1 MQRKER
7 HFTRMKL
14 TRWILLLLTGVLL
27 LTACAPSVVDTSSSD
42 GSESSETDNSTP
54 RQTLISVG
62 KPYKTSSQPTAS
74 YPDVFGQQLTDGQKV
89 PDIAAD
95 YLDVRMM
102 AFTETTRIELDLGDD
117 GKRITA
123 ISARCLDMDRY
134 GIGLARSATFYGSA
148 DGESWA
154 RLGIVPF
161 ESAGVMNMAEARK
174 VLDEP
179 ADYRYIRIMITMGT
193 GSAFIFIDEVEVF
206 ADVPEPE
213 KADTVAALYANE
225 QIDRNAWK
233 SLSTGKK
240 ADLPATE
247 NVALG
252 ASYTFGN
259 TIFDERAPLQETYLT
274 DGKPT
279 GRLFGDPVWV
289 AFAAEN
295 KADPATLTL
304 DLGKACDNLYA
315 FRLYAQGGGID
326 AAYPDAVD
334 VYGSENGKDFVLLG
348 RMYAPPETN
357 NYTYT
362 LLLPEYIKARYIRFD
377 FLGETDC
384 TWWLEEAEVIA
395 GVEEAV
401 GEYYPHV
408 SFPTVKEDLFWDSA
422 EADYK
427 TSQNL
432 LLGLPQQIATSFYED
447 TAKALTD
454 GIGGETPADTPLLTD
469 GKPASTTYCY
479 SGEWFFHR
487 GGGAIN
493 IFYDLGKISTIENLT
508 VSLLEQTDWG
518 ISRPTHMTAFLSDD
532 AVHWYPVAQY
542 DREDGVQM
550 SVSALRLNFD
560 LTPETPLAAR
570 FVRFRVESAVLFIDE
585 LEAIGTKDASNATR
599 LSESGLPSYLYY
611 AADETAAYANPDNTP
626 IKAKDIALVFGEK
639 GDENSLLPMVAYIDA
654 KGNIVDTFMDGF
666 AYCITGDLP
675 SGGQGHA
682 ANKKMDWE
690 FLYNNTFNGK
700 NGFDKLEEVV
710 GQVKDALNKPD
721 YRVQVYCTFLY
732 PYPEVTDFGDVDGD
746 GVSENLSTPE
756 GRRTV
761 IDWYMNLCVDEF
773 NARGYK
779 NLEFGGFYWT
789 NEAVIWE
796 WDDTPIIKEVANYV
810 HEFGSYLLWIPYYT
824 AHRYYLGYELGF
836 DIVCMQPNHV
846 FKLDTPFYRL
856 LCTADRT
863 LAQNMC
869 VEIEHTTQARSDY
882 RYARRYMQYLEYG
895 ARTGYMEGATH
906 IYYDDY
912 YNLADMAYTNN
923 GLNRMQ
929 YDATYHF
936 AKGDLN
942 ITPAKRED
950 LSLSTA
956 ADTRLKGTL
965 TPEGD
970 DLPALYTLVS
980 APEHGSVSLTLDGQ
994 FIYYPEKGY
1003 TGSDSFAYTY
1013 NNYLGESEA
1022 CVVNITVG

>member
-1 MQRKER
+1 
-7 HFTRMKL
+7 MKL
-14 TRWILLLLTGVLL
+14 TRWILLLLTGALL
-27 LTACAPSVVDTSSSD
+27 LTACATSVEDASTDV
-42 GSESSETDNSTP
+42 SEESQENSVPPEGYPTTDQP

-62 KPYKTSSQPTAS
+62 KPYTASSLPSES

-102 AFTETTRIELDLGDD
+102 AFKETTRFEIDLGED

-123 ISARCLDMDRY
+123 ISARCLEMDRY
-134 GIGLARSATFYGSA
+134 GIGLARSATFYGSE

-154 RLGIVPF
+154 RLGTVNFPA
-161 ESAGVMNMAEARK
+161 AGVMNMSEARK

-179 ADYRYIRIMITMGT
+179 KDYRYVRVMVSMGA
-193 GSAFIFIDEVEVF
+193 GSAFIFIDEIEVF

-213 KADTVAALYANE
+213 QKDTVAPLYNSE
-225 QIDRNAWK
+225 QVDRTAWK
-233 SLSTGKK
+233 ALSTGKK

-247 NVALG
+247 NVAKG
-252 ASYTFGN
+252 AEYTFGN
-259 TIFDERAPLQETYLT
+259 TVFDDRAPLHETYLT
-274 DGKPT
+274 DGEPT

-289 AFAAEN
+289 AFSAEN
-295 KADPATLTL
+295 KANPATLTL
-304 DLGKACDNLYA
+304 DLKKTHDNLYA
-315 FRLYAQGGGID
+315 FRLYAQSGGID
-326 AAYPDAVD
+326 VAFPDAVD

-348 RMYAPPETN
+348 RMYAPPATN

-362 LLLPEYIKARYIRFD
+362 LLLPEYIKARYVRFD

-384 TWWLEEAEVIA
+384 SWWLEEAEVIA
-395 GVEEAV
+395 GVEQEV
-401 GEYYPHV
+401 GEYYPAV
-408 SFPTVKEDLFWDSA
+408 SFPTVKEDLFWDSS

-447 TAKALTD
+447 TDKALTD
-454 GIGGETPADTPLLTD
+454 GVGGETPVTTTVLTD
-469 GKPASTTYCY
+469 GKLASNMYCY
-479 SGEWFFHR
+479 SGDWFFHR

-542 DREDGVQM
+542 DREAGVQM
-550 SVSALRLNFD
+550 SVSALRLTFE
-560 LTPETPLAAR
+560 LKPETPVAAR
-570 FVRFRVESAVLFIDE
+570 FVRFRIESAVLFIDE
-585 LEAIGTKDASNATR
+585 LEAIGTKDASNTTR
-599 LSESGLPSYLYY
+599 LSDSGLPSYLYY
-611 AADETAAYANPDNTP
+611 AADENAEYANPDNTP

-639 GDENSLLPMVAYIDA
+639 GDENSLLPMVAYIDDE
-654 KGNIVDTFMDGF
+654 GNILDTFMDGF

-690 FLYNNTFNGK
+690 FLFNNTFNGK

-710 GQVKDALNKPD
+710 GQVKDALNRPD

-732 PYPEVTDFGDVDGD
+732 PYPTVTDFGDVDGD
-746 GVSENLSTPE
+746 GVTENLTTPE

-761 IDWYMNLCVDEF
+761 IDWYMNLCTDEF
-773 NARGYK
+773 NSRNYK

-796 WDDTPIIKEVANYV
+796 WDDTHIIKEVAEYV
-810 HEFGSYLLWIPYYT
+810 HEFGSYLLWIPYYV

-846 FKLDTPFYRL
+846 FKLDTPFFRL
-856 LCTADRT
+856 PNTADRT

-895 ARTGYMEGATH
+895 ARTGYMKGATH

-912 YNLADMAYTNN
+912 YNLADMAYTHN

-936 AKGDLN
+936 IKGDLV
-942 ITPAKRED
+942 ITPEKRAD

-956 ADTRLKGTL
+956 ADTRLNGNL

-970 DLPALYTLVS
+970 DLPALYTLVG

-1013 NNYLGESEA
+1013 NNFMGESET